1 MAPRIEIYGLMGI
14 KRKYFNSAIII
25 NYRYMTR
32 CVLEYQGYES
42 CGHKILCSTGFMEPC
57 RAGIWVDGSRI
68 KRLIY
73 DMVLSRPEDYFSI
86 YQSTCNHGCLKC
98 HSHYFSQN
106 QIGSWY
112 TPEDV
117 LEECLKYQEMV
128 TVWEPRDRA
137 TMWHASDL
145 CAHCGSCILLGR
157 RGKYCPGRLDKSQV
171 LLSPQGY
178 GPARNIA
185 SFTGG
190 DLYCNPAFYVKIFK
204 LLDRETDLWI
214 HIETNGF
221 GLTRPNLEA
230 YYSAGLDSI
239 WLDLKAYN
247 EDTYRSLCGT
257 TNRWILDL
265 PSMIHDMGIVLE
277 IVILY
282 IPGMVEAEDIDGFGG
297 LISSVD
303 RDIPVTLLAFFP
315 EYLMKGYR
323 SPNLGEMLEA
333 YRILAYRHGLRR
345 VRLGNIG
352 VFCRSEADVDRLINE
367 IGRSHVG
374 L

>member
-1 MAPRIEIYGLMGI
+1 
-14 KRKYFNSAIII
+14 
-25 NYRYMTR
+25 MTR
-32 CVLEYQGYES
+32 CVLEYQGYEG
-42 CGHKILCSTGFMEPC
+42 CGHRVWTLNGFIEPC
-57 RAGIWVDGSRI
+57 KAGIWIDGSKI

-86 YQSTCNHGCLKC
+86 YQSSCNHGCLKC

-106 QIGSWY
+106 PIGSWY
-112 TPEDV
+112 TPEE
-117 LEECLKYQEMV
+117 LLGECLKYQELV

-145 CAHCGSCILLGR
+145 CAHCGSCIIHGR
-157 RGKYCPGRLDKSQV
+157 KGRYCPRRLNREQV
-171 LLSPQGY
+171 LASPQGY
-178 GPARNIA
+178 GPARNII

-190 DLYCNPAFYVKIFK
+190 DLYCSPAYYTKIFK
-204 LLDRETDLWI
+204 LLSRETNLWI
-214 HIETNGF
+214 HIETNGY
-221 GLTRPNLEA
+221 GLTPKNLDT

-239 WLDLKAYN
+239 WLDLKAYR
-247 EDTYRSLCGT
+247 EETYRRLCGT

-265 PSMIHDMGIVLE
+265 PSMIIDMGIVLE

-282 IPGMVEAEDIDGFGG
+282 IPGMVEIDEMIGYGR
-297 LISSVD
+297 LLSSID
-303 RDIPVTLLAFFP
+303 RDIPITLLAFFP

-323 SPNLGEMLEA
+323 SPTYDEMIEA
-333 YRILAYRHGLRR
+333 YKILTYEFKLNK

-352 VFCRSEADVDRLINE
+352 VFCKDHDMIDKLIGE
-367 IGRSHVG
+367 VGRYHVG